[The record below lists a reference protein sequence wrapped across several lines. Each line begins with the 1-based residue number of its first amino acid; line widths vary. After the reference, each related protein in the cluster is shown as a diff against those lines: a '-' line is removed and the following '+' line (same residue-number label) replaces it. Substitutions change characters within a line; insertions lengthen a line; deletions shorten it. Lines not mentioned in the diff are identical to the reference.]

1 MHPSKR
7 CTRREGLSHNRSP
20 PAANF
25 DVSCEAPTSWRIS
38 FQQGQ
43 VVVVVAA
50 VVVVVVSVVGVIV
63 GVVVGVVV
71 VVAVKTGTIQL
82 NKTTRCS
89 RRMAV
94 LMCDVG
100 RSDERKEHEK

>member
-43 VVVVVAA
+43 VVVVAA

-63 GVVVGVVV
+63 GVVVV